1 MIKFFLADNIR
12 DFADMLILARQ
23 EAESDPDEADLDK
36 LTDTHIIQTLS
47 DIFFGEF
54 YSFPFYI

>member
-1 MIKFFLADNIR
+1 
-12 DFADMLILARQ
+12 MLILARQ
-23 EAESDPDEADLDK
+23 EAVSDPDEADIDK

-54 YSFPFYI
+54 YTFQF